1 MAPVT
6 SSQNP
11 YERQIENRNYMSP
24 LGFKLILSK
33 TPKVDFLC
41 QSANIPG
48 ISMGTALQ
56 PTYLKDIPVPGDK
69 VLYEDLTIRFLV
81 DENME
86 NYLAIY
92 KWMTGLGYSE
102 SLGQFEQLKKEDFRT
117 NPQINSDADPR
128 YFEFSDATLQ
138 VLSSNYKPSIHVNFK
153 DAFPISLSTLEFDAS
168 ERDYNYFTAQTTF
181 KYTIFDITDP
191 DGVRIDNNPNKK

>member
-1 MAPVT
+1 MTDSVSPFDK
-6 SSQNP
+6 
-11 YERQIENRNYMSP
+11 QIANRNYMSP
-24 LGFKLILSK
+24 LGFKLILTK

-41 QSANIPG
+41 QSANIPQ
-48 ISMGTALQ
+48 ISMGTAVQ

-69 VLYEDLTIRFLV
+69 VLYDDLSIRFLV
-81 DENME
+81 DEKME

-92 KWMTGLGYSE
+92 KWMTGLGYPE
-102 SLGQFEQLKKEDFRT
+102 SLAQFDQLRKDDIRT
-117 NPQINSDADPR
+117 NASASDEGDPR

-168 ERDYNYFTAQTTF
+168 DRDYNFFTAQATF

-191 DGVRIDNNPNKK
+191 DGVRIDNKPKK

>member
-1 MAPVT
+1 MTDSVSPFDK
-6 SSQNP
+6 
-11 YERQIENRNYMSP
+11 QIANRNYMSP
-24 LGFKLILSK
+24 LGFKLILTK

-41 QSANIPG
+41 QSANIPQ
-48 ISMGTALQ
+48 ISMGTAVQ

-69 VLYEDLTIRFLV
+69 VLYDDLTVRFLV
-81 DENME
+81 DEKME

-92 KWMTGLGYSE
+92 KWITGLGYPE
-102 SLGQFEQLKKEDFRT
+102 SVGQFKQLRKDDIRT
-117 NPQINSDADPR
+117 NASASDEGDPR

-138 VLSSNYKPSIHVNFK
+138 ILSSNYKPSVLVNFK

-168 ERDYNYFTAQTTF
+168 QRDYSFFTASVTF

-191 DGVRIDNNPNKK
+191 NGVRIDNKPLK